1 MRCAFC
7 HFELADL
14 NGVAACTNE
23 ACPFNGRSQ
32 AAEVDTAENASVT
45 TDEVLAADASASDPP
60 KD

>member
-32 AAEVDTAENASVT
+32 AAEVDTAENSSVT
-45 TDEVLAADASASDPP
+45 TDEVLAADAEASKPP
-60 KD
+60 KE